1 MVSINSLKIFFYFVQ
16 YLMAMSIKT
25 RDKDKI
31 EKLNNSNKDVQITS
45 EVR

>member
-1 MVSINSLKIFFYFVQ
+1 MAKSIE
-16 YLMAMSIKT
+16 T
-25 RDKDKI
+25 RDEDKI